1 MTLRHS
7 PTSTDHRSPLG
18 LAVNFEEPLPDSEI
32 GGPAH
37 GHPPYQTTP
46 SSEDEDDAVEEER
59 AELRARAGEA
69 SAKGKSS
76 YECRSHLMNM
86 TNPKVREPSLFSG
99 TKDADP
105 SDWLAQYEMISSM
118 GGNVGD

>member
-1 MTLRHS
+1 MTTRSRSRLVAPKESHFPVTVRHS

-18 LAVNFEEPLPDSEI
+18 LAVNFEEPLPDSET

-69 SAKGKSS
+69 GA
-76 YECRSHLMNM
+76 
-86 TNPKVREPSLFSG
+86 
-99 TKDADP
+99 
-105 SDWLAQYEMISSM
+105 
-118 GGNVGD
+118 